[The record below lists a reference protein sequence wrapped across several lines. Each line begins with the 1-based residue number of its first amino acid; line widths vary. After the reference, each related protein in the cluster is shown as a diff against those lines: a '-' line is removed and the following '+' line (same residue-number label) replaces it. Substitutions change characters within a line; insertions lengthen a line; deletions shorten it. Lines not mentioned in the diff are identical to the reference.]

1 MPTDSISTWSYTSY
15 MSHMD
20 GGSKF
25 EVAVS
30 LNHDIMTSN
39 FDSTSDIEPT
49 NFGQLVWIAI
59 TV

>member
-1 MPTDSISTWSYTSY
+1 MDSISMWSYTSY

-39 FDSTSDIEPT
+39 FDSTSDPEHP
-49 NFGQLVWIAI
+49 NLGN
-59 TV
+59 